1 MVLRFLSSRYL
12 FTLAILLAGLAGAAV
27 PEKDI
32 RFRHLNTSNGLA
44 QGTVNAIVQDT
55 SGYLWLGTD
64 GGLVRYDGYQT
75 TLFKHDPANPASLAD
90 NMISAI
96 FPAERGGLWVA
107 SYGNLQLYDP
117 ASGTFARHLSD
128 QTGGS
133 VLRGIRQIISDGAGG
148 IWVGSGT
155 GLHRFL
161 AGGRRADYR
170 HDPSDPASLGS
181 DEVRALALARDGA
194 LWVGTTSGID
204 RLDPASGRFAH
215 FKPDPRSVPDANRNT
230 VRSMLISGGKLWI
243 GTRQGLVVWDIAGPA
258 PSPVKAPAGLEDEPM
273 IRTLMEDHRGRYWFA
288 TERGLVLWD
297 PQSATSRRY
306 RHQTDLPH
314 SLGDDYVYS
323 LYQDSSCI
331 LWVGTYFGGAS
342 HVDLCREGIEAY
354 AERTDGKLGL
364 SSGKV
369 LGITGAGN
377 GRLWLATAGGG
388 LNLLDPATG
397 TARQFRHDPKDPHSL
412 GGDDATAV
420 EVDRDGRL
428 WVGTRSGMNVMRGES
443 GRFERFRLPDP
454 DNTPPG
460 NYVVAV
466 KLDSR
471 GMMWVGT
478 LGGLYRIDPRSM
490 RGAKYPLGK
499 VGAGDLGDNEVWTI
513 CDTGDGFLWVGTSN
527 GIKRLDLERGGL
539 QHYGPEPGKRH
550 SLNHRVVTALA
561 RGLDGSLWVSTNEGL
576 SEVRRLPDGAVEFW
590 PVGRAEGLSNAA
602 IKAILPGAG
611 RDLWLSTSAGI
622 TRFDPQRRVAEH
634 FNETD
639 GVADTDHLQGAAYRA
654 PDGTLFFGGFSKGLT
669 RIRPSEI
676 ARNLRPPPVLIT
688 DFKVLNRSQQRA
700 GATVLGYR
708 DNMVSFEFAA
718 PQLAAAEANRY
729 AYRLVGFDP
738 DWIETDATKRT
749 ATFTNLS
756 PGDYTFEVKAA
767 NKNGVWSTEPRTL
780 HLRIQPPFW
789 QTWPFRILLAALLF
803 LAVLGAYKLR
813 VRHFALQQRKLES
826 QVRERTAELELTQ
839 QKLVLNEKMAAIGT
853 LTAGVAHEINNPV
866 NFAHGG
872 AQLLSDELEDFR
884 QFILALAG
892 SGADAKVLQALN
904 TRFDHLVGR
913 TALIKEGTTRIHELV
928 QDLRTFSRLDQAE
941 KKAVPIAENILST
954 VKLVQMEYAED
965 TDIVCDLAVNPT
977 LECWPARLNQVFM
990 NLIVNGCQANRE
1002 KRAGKPDAPRGKLRI
1017 QTRQAGQALAID
1029 FADSGNGIPPEVAE
1043 RMFEPFF
1050 TTKPEGEGTGLGL
1063 SIAFAIVQKHGGSL
1077 SARSIAGQGA
1087 ILTVQLPLSLAA

>member
-1 MVLRFLSSRYL
+1 MALRFLPCRYL
-12 FTLAILLAGLAGAAV
+12 FIFVVLLAGLARAAV

-44 QGTVNAIVQDT
+44 QGTVNTIVQDT
-55 SGYLWLGTD
+55 NGYLWLGTD
-64 GGLVRYDGYQT
+64 GGLVRYDGYHT
-75 TLFKHDPANPASLAD
+75 TVFKHDPANPASLAD

-96 FPAERGGLWVA
+96 FPAQGGGLWVA

-117 ASGTFARHLSD
+117 ASGQFKRHLAD

-155 GLHRFL
+155 GLRRHF
-161 AGGRRADYR
+161 ADGRRAAYR
-170 HDPSDPASLGS
+170 HDAADPASLAS
-181 DEVRALALARDGA
+181 DEVRALVLGRDGA
-194 LWVGTTSGID
+194 LWVGTTSGVD
-204 RLDPASGRFAH
+204 RFDPAKGRFEH
-215 FKPDPRSVPDANRNT
+215 FKPDQRSVPDADRNS
-230 VRSMLISGGKLWI
+230 VRSMLSSGGKLWI
-243 GTRQGLVVWDIAGPA
+243 GTRKGVAIWDISGAA
-258 PSPVKAPAGLEDEPM
+258 PRPVPVPAGLADEPM

-288 TERGLVLWD
+288 TENGLMLWD

-306 RHQTDLPH
+306 RHHTDLPH

-323 LYQDSSCI
+323 LYQDRSCI

-354 AERTDGKLGL
+354 SERSEGNEGL

-369 LGITGAGN
+369 LGITAASGQ
-377 GRLWLATAGGG
+377 RLWLATAGGG
-388 LNLLDPATG
+388 VNLLDPATG
-397 TARQFRHDPKDPHSL
+397 TVRQFRHDPKNPHSL
-412 GGDDATAV
+412 SGDDATAV

-428 WVGTRSGMNVMRGES
+428 WVGTRSGMNVMRGAS
-443 GRFERFRLPDP
+443 GRFERFRLP

-460 NYVVAV
+460 NYVVAL

-471 GMMWVGT
+471 GAMWIGT
-478 LGGLYRIDPRSM
+478 LGGLYKVDPGTM
-490 RGAKYPLGK
+490 QVVKYPLGK
-499 VGAGDLGDNEVWTI
+499 PGVNDLGDNEVWAI
-513 CDTGDGFLWVGTSN
+513 CDTGDGLLWIATSN
-527 GIKRLDLERGGL
+527 GIKRLNLAQGSFE
-539 QHYGPEPGKRH
+539 QFGPEPGKPR
-550 SLNHRVVTALA
+550 SLNHRVVTALTL
-561 RGLDGSLWVSTNEGL
+561 GLDGRLWVSTNEGL
-576 SEVRRLPDGAVEFW
+576 SEAIRLPDGRVEFRSF
-590 PVGRAEGLSNAA
+590 GLADGLSNAA
-602 IKAILPGAG
+602 VKAILPGQDK
-611 RDLWLSTSAGI
+611 DLWLSTSAGI
-622 TRFDPQRRVAEH
+622 THFDPQRRLAEH

-639 GVADTDHLQGAAYRA
+639 GVADTDHLQGAAYRSA
-654 PDGTLFFGGFSKGLT
+654 DGMLFFGGFSKGLT
-669 RIRPSEI
+669 RIRPQEI
-676 ARNLRPPPVLIT
+676 KRNLKAPQVLIT
-688 DFKVLNRSQQRA
+688 DFRVMNRSQRRP
-700 GATVLGYR
+700 GATVLGYQ

-738 DWIETDATKRT
+738 NWVETDASKRT

-767 NKNGVWSTEPRTL
+767 NKNGVWSAEPRTM
-780 HLRIQPPFW
+780 HLEITPPFW
-789 QTWPFRILLAALLF
+789 QTWPFRLLMAALLF
-803 LAVLGAYKLR
+803 IAALTAYKLR

-826 QVRERTAELELTQ
+826 QVRERTVELELTQ

-872 AQLLSDELEDFR
+872 AQLLSDELEEFR

-892 SGADAKVLQALN
+892 SGADAKVVQALN
-904 TRFDHLVGR
+904 SRFDHLVGR
-913 TALIKEGTTRIHELV
+913 TTLIKEGTTRIHELV

-954 VKLVQMEYAED
+954 VKLVQMQYAED

-990 NLIVNGCQANRE
+990 NLIVNACQANRE
-1002 KRAGKPDAPRGKLRI
+1002 KRAGHSDAPRGKLRI

-1043 RMFEPFF
+1043 RMFEPFY

-1077 SARSIAGQGA
+1077 SARSVAGQGA
-1087 ILTVQLPLSLAA
+1087 VVTVQLPLSLAA